1 MHYKLSTYVDKT
13 KNKGS
18 FVLEAKGT
26 MVEEGIFNVSED
38 FTKAILEAVDK
49 GLRACRGILTH
60 EDFLGIS
67 VQNKKV
73 YGWLNSCKEDLEY
86 ASSLVDLYNT
96 LDDVDCVYKFLFEKD
111 SYAKVHL
118 QTEKPC
124 KVQGT
129 VASELFKGM

>member
-1 MHYKLSTYVDKT
+1 MHYKLSTYIDKN

-38 FTKAILEAVDK
+38 FTKAILDTVER

-73 YGWLNSCKEDLEY
+73 YGWLDSCKEDSEY
-86 ASSLVDLYNT
+86 ASSLADLYNT
-96 LDDVDCVYKFLFEKD
+96 LDDVDCVYRFLFEKD
-111 SYAKVHL
+111 SYAKIHL
-118 QTEKPC
+118 QTEKPSVI
-124 KVQGT
+124 KGT
-129 VASELFKGM
+129 VASKLLEGM